1 MYNDTVNLFQS
12 KLSRDCPRAG
22 RIAKRDILAVIK
34 AAGSGDYSKVWK
46 TKLYTRQGGAY
57 CRLLEYINADL
68 PNLFPEAVSNG

>member
-12 KLSRDCPRAG
+12 RLIRECPNEG
-22 RIAKRDILAVIK
+22 KVTKRDISAVIE
-34 AAGSGDYSKVWK
+34 AVRTGNYSEAWK
-46 TKLYTRQGGAY
+46 TRLYTRQSGAY

>member
-12 KLSRDCPRAG
+12 QLSRECPNAG
-22 RIAKRDILAVIK
+22 RVTKRDILAVIT
-34 AAGSGDYSKVWK
+34 AAESGDYSKALG

-68 PNLFPEAVSNG
+68 PNLFPEAVKA